1 MYLFTKL
8 YHRTVNHY
16 QIIDKKIEN
25 KFSCLRLLVVV
36 YKLVIH
42 VLSCT

>member
-1 MYLFTKL
+1 MINQVMSPGNVLLPSY
-8 YHRTVNHY
+8 R
-16 QIIDKKIEN
+16 KKTNN